1 MPEVIRSDNGT
12 NFVGAERE
20 LREELDKWNQTQL
33 NNFMLQR
40 NIDWTFNPP
49 AASNFGG
56 VWERLI
62 RSVRKVLYSIMH
74 EQNVRLDDENLRT
87 LFCEV
92 EAILNGRPI
101 TTVSDDVNDL
111 KVLAP
116 NDLLLLRNGQSFPP
130 GTFVK
135 TDNYVKRRWRQVQ
148 NLANLFWHRWTKE
161 YLPIL
166 QQRAKW
172 NKTER
177 NLQVG
182 DIVLIVDNTPRN

>member
-1 MPEVIRSDNGT
+1 VKGT
-12 NFVGAERE
+12 
-20 LREELDKWNQTQL
+20 D
-33 NNFMLQR
+33 
-40 NIDWTFNPP
+40 
-49 AASNFGG
+49 
-56 VWERLI
+56 
-62 RSVRKVLYSIMH
+62 
-74 EQNVRLDDENLRT
+74 
-87 LFCEV
+87 
-92 EAILNGRPI
+92 
-101 TTVSDDVNDL
+101 TVSDDVNDL

-116 NDLLLLRNGQSFPP
+116 NDLLLLQNGQSFPP

-135 TDNYVKRRWRQVQ
+135 TANYVKRKWRQVQ